1 MDVSSV
7 ASTGIAIEVQ
17 AKEQTQ
23 QQKPPPPPESDS
35 VDLSNEAKV
44 RAASSVLDE

>member
-7 ASTGIAIEVQ
+7 GSAGLAIEVQ

-35 VDLSNEAKV
+35 VDISKDAQARV
-44 RAASSVLDE
+44 ASSVLDE

>member
-7 ASTGIAIEVQ
+7 GSAGLAIEVQ

-44 RAASSVLDE
+44 RAASTVLDE